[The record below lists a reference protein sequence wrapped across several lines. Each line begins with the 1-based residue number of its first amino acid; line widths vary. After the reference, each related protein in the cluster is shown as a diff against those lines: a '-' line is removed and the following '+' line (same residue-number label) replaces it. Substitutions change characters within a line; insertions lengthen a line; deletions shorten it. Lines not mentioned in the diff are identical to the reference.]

1 MKLLEFYIEMSLTWT
16 HKTLISQSLVMLST
30 QRADVGR
37 SLASQNK
44 NIFFEVSVAT
54 VEFVTL

>member
-16 HKTLISQSLVMLST
+16 PKTLISQSLVMLST

-37 SLASQNK
+37 SLASQHK